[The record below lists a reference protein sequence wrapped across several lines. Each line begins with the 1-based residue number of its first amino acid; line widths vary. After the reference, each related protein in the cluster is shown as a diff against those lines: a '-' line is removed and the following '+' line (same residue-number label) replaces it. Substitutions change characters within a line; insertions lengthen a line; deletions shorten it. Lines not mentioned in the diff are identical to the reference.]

1 MYNIILD
8 YLQPIKHVFGG
19 QIYVVQGGRSW
30 QLFGD
35 CRKSH
40 KAFEDRAFSKFH
52 DKNAG
57 LVYFGVVTF
66 SSTQYQKIHREV
78 VKNGLFTVRL
88 TSRGGE
94 VSPPRP

>member
-1 MYNIILD
+1 M
-8 YLQPIKHVFGG
+8 
-19 QIYVVQGGRSW
+19 VQGGRSW

-88 TSRGGE
+88 TIRGVGSAPSALT
-94 VSPPRP
+94 VSKCGNFGPIFPIIK

>member
-1 MYNIILD
+1 M
-8 YLQPIKHVFGG
+8 
-19 QIYVVQGGRSW
+19 VQGGRSW

-88 TSRGGE
+88 IVR
-94 VSPPRP
+94 VSPPPLTVRVS